1 MGNTFSH
8 HILTLVYREYN
19 LYIAYFCRFEKKMC
33 AFECIYIHVYAI
45 YMYIVC
51 QNFWTFVWARS
62 LHLFL
67 EIMQVK
73 INDNVKKK
81 KSIPPESPWVD
92 PRLPWQFHFQTD
104 PLQAP
109 TQFAASFRV
118 LHIVCHFLSLFL
130 DISNTYVRQSSIYYT
145 RYMYNLSDVLCPIGC
160 FIISWFQLF
169 SLKSHPMCSC
179 LRLGFWILL
188 VHGHVVLKICCM
200 LTKAI

>member
-62 LHLFL
+62 LYLFL

-73 INDNVKKK
+73 VNDNVKKK
-81 KSIPPESPWVD
+81 KNQFPRNPRELTLVFPGNSISRPILYKH
-92 PRLPWQFHFQTD
+92 PRNLRHPFEFYISYATSC
-104 PLQAP
+104 L
-109 TQFAASFRV
+109 
-118 LHIVCHFLSLFL
+118 CFL
-130 DISNTYVRQSSIYYT
+130 IYRTPTYVKVVY
-145 RYMYNLSDVLCPIGC
+145 
-160 FIISWFQLF
+160 II
-169 SLKSHPMCSC
+169 
-179 LRLGFWILL
+179 
-188 VHGHVVLKICCM
+188 HGICIICM
-200 LTKAI
+200 MFYAL

>member
-62 LHLFL
+62 LYLFL

-73 INDNVKKK
+73 VNVKVKIKK

-92 PRLPWQFHFQTD
+92 PRLPWQPILYKHPRNLRHPFEFYISYATSC
-104 PLQAP
+104 L
-109 TQFAASFRV
+109 
-118 LHIVCHFLSLFL
+118 CFL
-130 DISNTYVRQSSIYYT
+130 IYRTPTYVKVVY
-145 RYMYNLSDVLCPIGC
+145 
-160 FIISWFQLF
+160 II
-169 SLKSHPMCSC
+169 HGICIIC
-179 LRLGFWILL
+179 LMFYAL
-188 VHGHVVLKICCM
+188 
-200 LTKAI
+200 